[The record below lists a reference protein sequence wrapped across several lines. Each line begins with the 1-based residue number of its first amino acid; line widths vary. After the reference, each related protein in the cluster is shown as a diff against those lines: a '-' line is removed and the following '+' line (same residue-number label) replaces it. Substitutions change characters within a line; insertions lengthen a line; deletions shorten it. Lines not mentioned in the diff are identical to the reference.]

1 MLNDYDKKY
10 ILKHFPKIEL
20 SYEKVNHNKVSTDY
34 CIAVPQGRKYFAWFT
49 CFKNKFVCI
58 FLEQGFNN
66 RTTDI
71 RIYNCCFKNE
81 LAYGTIFY
89 GTIVNR
95 RFFHIEDIYY
105 YKNKDVTPL
114 NNHKKLL
121 LLKDILQN
129 ELKQVSYCKN
139 DIIFGLPLIKTK
151 YDDLYNNILLLP
163 YKIYSVQFR
172 NMTNNYRSVYH
183 MRNENI
189 MRAIFMVKA
198 SLQNDI
204 YDLYY
209 NVEKRGLLKYGTARI
224 PNYSTSIMMNKLF
237 RVIKENDNLDKLEE
251 SDDEE
256 EFENVELDKFV
267 DLKKRVIMECVY
279 NHKFKKWVP
288 FKVSENKNIVTDKEI
303 KRIEK

>member
-1 MLNDYDKKY
+1 M
-10 ILKHFPKIEL
+10 
-20 SYEKVNHNKVSTDY
+20 
-34 CIAVPQGRKYFAWFT
+34 
-49 CFKNKFVCI
+49 
-58 FLEQGFNN
+58 
-66 RTTDI
+66 
-71 RIYNCCFKNE
+71 
-81 LAYGTIFY
+81 
-89 GTIVNR
+89 
-95 RFFHIEDIYY
+95 
-105 YKNKDVTPL
+105 

-189 MRAIFMVKA
+189 IRAIFMVKA

-209 NVEKRGLLKYGTARI
+209 NVEKKGLLKYGTARI
-224 PNYSTSIMMNKLF
+224 PNYSTSVMMNKLF

>member
-1 MLNDYDKKY
+1 M
-10 ILKHFPKIEL
+10 
-20 SYEKVNHNKVSTDY
+20 
-34 CIAVPQGRKYFAWFT
+34 
-49 CFKNKFVCI
+49 
-58 FLEQGFNN
+58 
-66 RTTDI
+66 
-71 RIYNCCFKNE
+71 
-81 LAYGTIFY
+81 
-89 GTIVNR
+89 
-95 RFFHIEDIYY
+95 
-105 YKNKDVTPL
+105 
-114 NNHKKLL
+114 
-121 LLKDILQN
+121 
-129 ELKQVSYCKN
+129 
-139 DIIFGLPLIKTK
+139 
-151 YDDLYNNILLLP
+151 LLP